1 MIVSALPWLCIRYGG
16 MPRDLLISAS
26 DEGDDPVKC
35 KFTGVESLEDLAV
48 RLGEKLGLGVEFW
61 RDARGLSTQAAWRLI
76 KLVVDIAA

>member
-1 MIVSALPWLCIRYGG
+1 M
-16 MPRDLLISAS
+16 
-26 DEGDDPVKC
+26 KC

>member
-1 MIVSALPWLCIRYGG
+1 

-26 DEGDDPVKC
+26 EEGDDPMKC

-61 RDARGLSTQAAWRLI
+61 RDARGLSTQAAWRLPNWWWT
-76 KLVVDIAA
+76 LPRNSSSLLTSR